1 MNHYPNQDRD
11 IHSRRSAIELP
22 YPGSPSPPQS
32 KTSAQQN
39 RAPELRRAESIASYH
54 SHQSRQE
61 RERYDQR
68 PITPPADP
76 LTPPM
81 SRRGSLDLNDQ
92 LHPSHVP
99 QQYHQYDPQD
109 YPKPDDSSVN
119 FTPPSSTGTVFNA
132 QNPPSDN
139 ARPPRGGTNPY
150 AERVPNPLIGFL
162 NKVIRDSSDSGYER
176 VEYYDPQGRLTDA
189 NGTVIIDEPEHVPH
203 ESRDRK
209 YDQDDETDRRYR
221 QQVNTTDAPSINHYP
236 ESLLLKERYA
246 RATRDDGDQTPR
258 QRSPIAPRTEHQE
271 NRDTRPS
278 RIDTLRESYGL
289 DLRLRHHVQED
300 RDTRYDPSI
309 SHATIQYAKRDRVS
323 NLKPPNQPE
332 HGSTRSYKRD
342 LSPTQSISSFSS
354 RYSDHSHHAK
364 EPHRASHKQE
374 SSESSRRSLS
384 PVKRDRTQNYQSTKT
399 RDRSLNPV
407 ARYQSHKHRSERSR
421 RSISPPRKNHSR
433 RDVQTR
439 SPDFSSSSSE
449 SDYSTPRRSKSGDSK
464 VIMMMFSSK
473 SRSKTSRSQDSDDSW
488 DKKTFSGPSPV
499 GRTLAPLELARRE
512 RAKSR
517 AEMASAFRVLADKIE
532 RGSDDGTTMRVVSL
546 RD

>member
-1 MNHYPNQDRD
+1 
-11 IHSRRSAIELP
+11 LP

-209 YDQDDETDRRYR
+209 YDQEDETDRRHR
-221 QQVNTTDAPSINHYP
+221 EEVNTTDAPSIKSYP
-236 ESLLLKERYA
+236 ESFFLKKRYA
-246 RATRDDGDQTPR
+246 QATQDDGDQTPR
-258 QRSPIAPRTEHQE
+258 QRSPVSPRTKHQDD
-271 NRDTRPS
+271 RSTKQP
-278 RIDTLRESYGL
+278 RIDTLRESFGL
-289 DLRLRHHVQED
+289 DPRSGHHAQED
-300 RDTRYDPSI
+300 QDTRYDPSI
-309 SHATIQYAKRDRVS
+309 SHATIQYAKKDRVS
-323 NLKPPNQPE
+323 NLKSSRQPV
-332 HGSTRSYKRD
+332 HGTPQSYRRD
-342 LSPTQSISSFSS
+342 PSPAQSVSSFSS

-364 EPHRASHKQE
+364 EPHRAPRTHNPE
-374 SSESSRRSLS
+374 SSASSRRSHS
-384 PVKRDRTQNYQSTKT
+384 PVKRDRGQNYQSTVS
-399 RDRSLNPV
+399 RDRSLSPSKG
-407 ARYQSHKHRSERSR
+407 YQSHKHGSERSR

-439 SPDFSSSSSE
+439 SPDFSSSGSE

-473 SRSKTSRSQDSDDSW
+473 SGSKKSRSRNSDDSW

-499 GRTLAPLELARRE
+499 GRTLAPSKLALME
-512 RAKSR
+512 RAKSK
-517 AEMASAFRVLADKIE
+517 AEMVSAFRMLADKIE
-532 RGSDDGTTMRVVSL
+532 RGT
-546 RD
+546 